1 MTHHRTPTPRR
12 PGINSASATVSVGLF
27 VLLVTTGSGLAQSS
41 PFAAWGTGASAGR
54 SPATQSNQLH
64 LTERD
69 QAVAA
74 ELGRYAAN
82 SLSGTACGAC
92 IYYTIQGNNNVISG
106 NSNTLTNSGD
116 VQGTA
121 EFNFD

>member
-1 MTHHRTPTPRR
+1 MTRR
-12 PGINSASATVSVGLF
+12 STAITENAAMARRRLAAVVAVALSLLHAGSAA
-27 VLLVTTGSGLAQSS
+27 AQSS
-41 PFAAWGTGASAGR
+41 PYAAWGTGGASGN
-54 SPATQSNQLH
+54 PVGQSNQLH
-64 LTERD
+64 QTERD
-69 QAVAA
+69 QAQAA

-92 IYYTIQGNNNVISG
+92 VYYSIQGNNNIISG
-106 NSNTLTNSGD
+106 NTANLTNSGD